1 MPREPI
7 SEARPVS
14 LPKRVGKPAR
24 RIWERLRPYGRWL
37 YYGAFPGR
45 RPDYFRSAWSV
56 PHNRVGRDS
65 LPRCSGRIPDHRTF
79 FFFPLADWHAR
90 MQRSQQ
96 LAKALADLGHFC
108 IYINPHLGLEYPSPP
123 IASTEPRISVLHP
136 GIFELHIRL
145 PAEHAID
152 SRCLQMPEAA
162 RVLTAVR
169 AVVNELEI
177 CNAIQ
182 IVSLPVWFDVV
193 RTLRDQYGFPFV
205 YDCHDYLPGFERLAR
220 EIVEAEPALINHC
233 DQIVFSAQYLMEIHV
248 ARAPS
253 IKSKALLLRNANHPE
268 DFVLSADKQAPQARA
283 HVGYVGSLDHWFD
296 LELLANTA
304 AKRPDFDFVLAGRV
318 EDNRIR
324 YLARFPNV
332 RFTGEIPYAAVPKLL
347 HKCDAAIIPFRR
359 TPLTLAT
366 NPIKLYEYLS
376 AGLPIVSTRLPEV
389 ELYSRLLYIA
399 DTQEQFVSFL
409 SAAVCERNSRIREQ
423 RIAAGRA
430 ESWRSRAHM
439 LLNRVERLGPMAGNR
454 TVHREPEAHPVS

>member
-1 MPREPI
+1 M
-7 SEARPVS
+7 SETARI
-14 LPKRVGKPAR
+14 L
-24 RIWERLRPYGRWL
+24 
-37 YYGAFPGR
+37 
-45 RPDYFRSAWSV
+45 
-56 PHNRVGRDS
+56 N
-65 LPRCSGRIPDHRTF
+65 
-79 FFFPLADWHAR
+79 
-90 MQRSQQ
+90 
-96 LAKALADLGHFC
+96 
-108 IYINPHLGLEYPSPP
+108 
-123 IASTEPRISVLHP
+123 
-136 GIFELHIRL
+136 
-145 PAEHAID
+145 AIG
-152 SRCLQMPEAA
+152 
-162 RVLTAVR
+162 
-169 AVVNELEI
+169 AVVNELQI
-177 CNAIQ
+177 WNAIQ

-233 DQIVFSAQYLMEIHV
+233 DQILFSAQSLMEIHV

-268 DFVLSADKQAPQARA
+268 DFFLSADNQLPQARA
-283 HVGYVGSLDHWFD
+283 RVGYVGSLDHWFD
-296 LELLANTA
+296 LELLAHIA

-324 YLARFPNV
+324 YLTRFRNV
-332 RFTGEIPYAAVPKLL
+332 RFTGEIPYVAVPKLL
-347 HKCDAAIIPFRR
+347 HNCDAAIIPFRQ

-399 DTQEQFVSFL
+399 DTQEQFVSFVGV
-409 SAAVCERNSRIREQ
+409 AVCERNSRIREE

-439 LLNRVERLGPMAGNR
+439 LLDRVKLLAPAAGNPPVR
-454 TVHREPEAHPVS
+454 REPAAHLVS